1 MPLSPCFS
9 YKTNEGRF
17 MLKPWRRRW
26 RWAAW
31 LAALAMTGCSTT
43 RVESN
48 HHLVSAASEA
58 LFATVYFLRPGTERA
73 AGISDNTLTVEVDGS
88 KLLTIAKGEY
98 TLVNMR
104 PRVHTTVTLEN
115 LTEVGPTISA
125 ATMSDYDVHNWIQ
138 RGTWP
143 VKTLSKKYDFEFD
156 AGKTYF
162 LLLEPVDGEFRG
174 VFFTLR
180 SVDAFTAKQ
189 VAQDMRALGGAPR
202 APLSTSG
209 RRGCLRRRRWRAC
222 RVRSRCWDRTDRAI
236 CCKAHRSGGYTPRRR
251 HCSTR

>member
-17 MLKPWRRRW
+17 MLQPWRRRW

-58 LFATVYFLRPGTERA
+58 QFATVYFLRPGTERA
-73 AGISDNTLTVEVDGS
+73 AGFSDNTLTVAVDGS
-88 KLLTIAKGEY
+88 KLLTINTGKNTFVY
-98 TLVNMR
+98 MR

-125 ATMSDYDVHNWIQ
+125 ATKNNNKKHNKKQ
-138 RGTWP
+138 RKTW
-143 VKTLSKKYDFEFD
+143 
-156 AGKTYF
+156 
-162 LLLEPVDGEFRG
+162 
-174 VFFTLR
+174 
-180 SVDAFTAKQ
+180 
-189 VAQDMRALGGAPR
+189 
-202 APLSTSG
+202 
-209 RRGCLRRRRWRAC
+209 
-222 RVRSRCWDRTDRAI
+222 
-236 CCKAHRSGGYTPRRR
+236 
-251 HCSTR
+251 

>member
-9 YKTNEGRF
+9 YKTNEGRY
-17 MLKPWRRRW
+17 MMKPWRRRW

-58 LFATVYFLRPGTERA
+58 QFATVYFLRPGTERA
-73 AGISDNTLTVEVDGS
+73 AGFSDNTLTVEVDGS
-88 KLLTIAKGEY
+88 KLLTIDKGEY
-98 TLVNMR
+98 TLEYMR

-143 VKTLSKKYDFEFD
+143 KKTLSKKYDFEFA

-162 LLLEPVDGEFRG
+162 LLLEPVDGEVRG
-174 VFFTLR
+174 VFFPLR
-180 SVDAFTAKQ
+180 SLDALPQK
-189 VAQDMRALGGAPR
+189 LAPPHIR
-202 APLSTSG
+202 PMAAPPPAPLST
-209 RRGCLRRRRWRAC
+209 L
-222 RVRSRCWDRTDRAI
+222 
-236 CCKAHRSGGYTPRRR
+236 
-251 HCSTR
+251 

>member
-43 RVESN
+43 RFESN

-58 LFATVYFLRPGTERA
+58 QFATVYFLRPGTERA
-73 AGISDNTLTVEVDGS
+73 AGFSDNTLTVEVEGS
-88 KLLTIAKGEY
+88 KLLTIDKGEY
-98 TLVNMR
+98 TLVYMR
-104 PRVHTTVTLEN
+104 PRVHTTVTLKN

-138 RGTWP
+138 RG
-143 VKTLSKKYDFEFD
+143 
-156 AGKTYF
+156 AG
-162 LLLEPVDGEFRG
+162 P
-174 VFFTLR
+174 
-180 SVDAFTAKQ
+180 
-189 VAQDMRALGGAPR
+189 GGAG
-202 APLSTSG
+202 A
-209 RRGCLRRRRWRAC
+209 
-222 RVRSRCWDRTDRAI
+222 
-236 CCKAHRSGGYTPRRR
+236 GGGGGGGGAGGAGGL
-251 HCSTR
+251 